1 MTVWE
6 VISPT
11 IERRGFLPLTTTRG
25 DRLFIGLLGSAYIHL
40 AWVGLSD
47 LTIWVGFIIALVWM
61 VVVMRWG

>member
-6 VISPT
+6 IISPT
-11 IERRGFLPLTTTRG
+11 IERRGFLPLSTTRG
-25 DRLFIGLLGSAYIHL
+25 DRLFLGLLGSAYINL

-47 LTIWVGFIIALVWM
+47 LTIWFGFVIALVWM